1 MRAFK
6 DRAELATYIVIV
18 VAFAAVVA
26 VSTMAV
32 LDQGN
37 KTAQSGAAVNAAGP
51 AVVAPG
57 EAVTYVLGIKLE
69 QAFQGGSVLR
79 LTYSLSGAIHAWD
92 FEDGN
97 ALAHYLE
104 YLERFGPVTSYEQSG
119 AAYLTELEG

>member
-1 MRAFK
+1 MKAFK
-6 DRAELATYIVIV
+6 DRAELATYIVIM
-18 VAFAAVVA
+18 VALAAVVA
-26 VSTMAV
+26 VITMAV

-69 QAFQGGSVLR
+69 QAFQGGPVLR

-92 FEDGN
+92 FEDGA
-97 ALAHYLE
+97 ALEHYLE
-104 YLERFGPVTSYEQSG
+104 YLGSFGPITYFDMSG
-119 AAYLTELEG
+119 AAYLTQLEG